1 MHLSGSCCR
10 IRHTWKPPRREC
22 STRSKISVRRVAFPK
37 WSMGIR
43 STGIEDPEQWGTS
56 EVVWGHCQEQRPR
69 TTYSCHFNFYLEMMK
84 KNNHQSTLEPWS
96 DLCTNQVKKL
106 WHQFYNNR
114 TSSAKCFR
122 LYPTVRKKKNL
133 KKKWPLFVLAA
144 KLWSGCMPRGCSHKI
159 GYHSFFLGEDIH
171 TCEFVDYYATLP
183 SVNYSSIAKGNGG
196 IQGISHIH
204 S

>member
-122 LYPTVRKKKNL
+122 LYPTVRKKKSEEEMASICACCKTLIWVYAKRMLSQNRL
-133 KKKWPLFVLAA
+133 SFVL
-144 KLWSGCMPRGCSHKI
+144 LGRGHPYMWIRWLLCNS
-159 GYHSFFLGEDIH
+159 SF
-171 TCEFVDYYATLP
+171 
-183 SVNYSSIAKGNGG
+183 S
-196 IQGISHIH
+196 
-204 S
+204 